1 MSVPSSG
8 EYNNVIPRSRML
20 AIIYINNNMY
30 IMSFIVFIKSKQ
42 TFSLV
47 FCARMTLKINEIYAE
62 ELIVKFKF

>member
-1 MSVPSSG
+1 
-8 EYNNVIPRSRML
+8 ML

-47 FCARMTLKINEIYAE
+47 FCERMTLKINEIYAE